1 MKLARNI
8 LLTIAAAML
17 LLPAAAWAKPQV
29 TLSISTEKDIVIE
42 ENGQQVTKRVPIE
55 EVVPGE
61 VVIYT
66 LSFKNVGDETATEVS
81 IVDPIPEGT
90 IYIADSATQTGGL
103 TFSID
108 GGQSY
113 QVPSQL
119 TYEVTAPDGTKQQRT
134 ASPEQYTHIRWIIPA
149 IAAGEAGALSF
160 QVKTQ

>member
-8 LLTIAAAML
+8 LLTIAAVML

-29 TLSISTEKDIVIE
+29 TLSISAEKDIVIE
-42 ENGQQVTKRVPIE
+42 ENGQQVTRRVPIE
-55 EVVPGE
+55 EVTPGE
-61 VVIYT
+61 IVIYT
-66 LSFKNVGDETATEVS
+66 LGFKNEGDETATKVS

-90 IYIADSATQTGGL
+90 TYVADSATKTGEL

-113 QVPSQL
+113 QVPTL
-119 TYEVTAPDGTKQQRT
+119 LAYEVTSSDGTKQQRT

-149 IAAGEAGALSF
+149 IAAGEAGTLSF